1 MEASTLH
8 ASLISLAGGAYYGL
22 NAGMVSGLSKPMIL
36 CEFFPVEPLV
46 NEPNNTQATYNGI
59 LVSSILFGAMIGSY
73 LGVPLAHKYGRVRAF
88 QIAGLMAL
96 SIIGL
101 YFAPTFWSF
110 VAMRFVAGFPIGMV
124 CTLCPLY
131 VQEVVRPDIRGAV
144 GTMMQVAIAGCLFV
158 AMLVNYVAFT
168 TYDPDSTDP
177 DLFCVPHQNARVQ
190 LALGV
195 VPAICITVHSFFF
208 LPESTVWIEKNGPNS
223 PLISARTDV
232 EEGYDE
238 DDEIIEEESRA
249 HYELL
254 SDEPDVEIHLKPI
267 SWKDFFLTKEGLK
280 NAFIGVGLGVAT
292 MLTGMDC
299 NIFYGPQII
308 KDAGFGNVTL
318 VTALVIG
325 LWNFL
330 CVFIATVL
338 VDKLGRR
345 PLMIAAM
352 FAMTLGTAT
361 LFMAYTFIVDNE
373 TIKGLVALCGV
384 MVFIIGFEVGPGSLF
399 WLLAS
404 ETFSDRIRPRALVFT
419 NMIQWIANIAVAF
432 CFPIMNAA
440 LGPSKTYL
448 ILTVICV
455 LSALFCTVVL
465 PEPKSA

>member
-1 MEASTLH
+1 
-8 ASLISLAGGAYYGL
+8 
-22 NAGMVSGLSKPMIL
+22 
-36 CEFFPVEPLV
+36 
-46 NEPNNTQATYNGI
+46 
-59 LVSSILFGAMIGSY
+59 
-73 LGVPLAHKYGRVRAF
+73 
-88 QIAGLMAL
+88 
-96 SIIGL
+96 
-101 YFAPTFWSF
+101 
-110 VAMRFVAGFPIGMV
+110 
-124 CTLCPLY
+124 
-131 VQEVVRPDIRGAV
+131 
-144 GTMMQVAIAGCLFV
+144 
-158 AMLVNYVAFT
+158 
-168 TYDPDSTDP
+168 
-177 DLFCVPHQNARVQ
+177 
-190 LALGV
+190 
-195 VPAICITVHSFFF
+195 
-208 LPESTVWIEKNGPNS
+208 
-223 PLISARTDV
+223 
-232 EEGYDE
+232 
-238 DDEIIEEESRA
+238 
-249 HYELL
+249 
-254 SDEPDVEIHLKPI
+254 
-267 SWKDFFLTKEGLK
+267 
-280 NAFIGVGLGVAT
+280 